1 MYNSKNPKFQPS
13 GGFLNQVSTDA
24 NGIIKTGKSKKL
36 PFRPPT
42 TFDINDHQAAQTQRH
57 QQLRRQK
64 QTIQRQD
71 VERMR
76 NPEQF
81 KQKLQQRHQDP
92 AYRALN
98 AGKAPTYY

>member
-1 MYNSKNPKFQPS
+1 MQ
-13 GGFLNQVSTDA
+13 
-24 NGIIKTGKSKKL
+24 
-36 PFRPPT
+36 
-42 TFDINDHQAAQTQRH
+42 
-57 QQLRRQK
+57 RRQ
-64 QTIQRQD
+64 QMLNRQD